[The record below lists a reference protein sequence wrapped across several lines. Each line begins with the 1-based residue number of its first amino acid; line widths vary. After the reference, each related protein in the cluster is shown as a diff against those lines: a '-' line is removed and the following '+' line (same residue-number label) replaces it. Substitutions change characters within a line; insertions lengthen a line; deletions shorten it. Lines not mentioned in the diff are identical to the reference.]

1 MSSDVKL
8 QQQITLCTVCLSFL
22 ASRAPKVKLFSRSSN
37 KELTAPLG
45 VESVVLADVFS
56 SLGVV
61 LEHGHGHRDD
71 VDSPERQILCMP
83 CARSLITVRVKLN
96 KLTRN
101 LACQRKE
108 NEENAEP
115 EVLQPLASPP
125 GSSSKRF
132 LDPGHHSGFSPAAKQ
147 VKQPLSTQNSIA
159 KNANPRKLAFDEL
172 HTEKPKS
179 STVQAVISY
188 PDGSI
193 KRLTTEGKSSTM
205 IRCLA
210 YKNPT
215 GFSKAA
221 MSVPSLK
228 EAIVGSVC
236 QILQKEVS
244 TYKKSENL
252 LEVKK
257 NTKPSEIS
265 DFELSKFYAELN
277 EKMPVTMKLVESLTS
292 KVKVKTKKE
301 TEKSTEQTKKEKV
314 RENSMCSIVSICL
327 HQCYPNLSK
336 LHHRNTLM
344 LINGGCRSLD
354 VGRMQGQ
361 GLLMSHKAA
370 IRMQTRMTKNH
381 NSKVLAW
388 KDDIKRKEMMLLL
401 MKQLSD
407 AYEIRELCG
416 IPIDVVALKSYSE
429 ELWKDCRT
437 FLMHVHPNF
446 ADDILGQLSP
456 EIIDDCTSAL
466 IKSIKDFG

>member
-1 MSSDVKL
+1 MASNVKL
-8 QQQITLCTVCLSFL
+8 KGKQQIIKCTACLSFI
-22 ASRAPKVKLFSRSSN
+22 ASRAPKVNVFARSSN

-56 SLGVV
+56 SLGFV
-61 LEHGHGHRDD
+61 LEHGYRDN

-83 CARSLITVRVKLN
+83 CARSLVTVKVKFS

-101 LACQRKE
+101 LTCQGKE
-108 NEENAEP
+108 NNAESD
-115 EVLQPLASPP
+115 VSRLSPP
-125 GSSSKRF
+125 TSRSKRF
-132 LDPGHHSGFSPAAKQ
+132 LDPGHHSGLSPAAKQ
-147 VKQPLSTQNSIA
+147 VKQPLSTHSTTN

-172 HTEKPKS
+172 HIEKPKS

-188 PDGSI
+188 ADGSI

-210 YKNPT
+210 YKNHT

-236 QILQKEVS
+236 KILQKEVS
-244 TYKKSENL
+244 IYKKGENL

-265 DFELSKFYAELN
+265 DFKLSEFWAELN
-277 EKMPVTMKLVESLTS
+277 QKMPVTMTLLESLTS
-292 KVKVKTKKE
+292 KVYAKSKKE
-301 TEKSTEQTKKEKV
+301 TEKSSEQTKKEKV
-314 RENSMCSIVSICL
+314 RENSMCSIMSICL

-381 NSKVLAW
+381 NSKVVSW
-388 KDDIKRKEMMLLL
+388 KDDIKRKEMMLLM
-401 MKQLSD
+401 MKELSD
-407 AYEIRELCG
+407 ACEIRALCG
-416 IPIDVVALKSYSE
+416 IPINVVSLKSYSE
-429 ELWKDCRT
+429 ELWKACKA
-437 FLMHVHPNF
+437 LLVEHVHPAL
-446 ADDILGQLSP
+446 ADDFLEQLSP
-456 EIIDDCTSAL
+456 EIINDCTLAL
-466 IKSIKDFG
+466 TKSIEDFG